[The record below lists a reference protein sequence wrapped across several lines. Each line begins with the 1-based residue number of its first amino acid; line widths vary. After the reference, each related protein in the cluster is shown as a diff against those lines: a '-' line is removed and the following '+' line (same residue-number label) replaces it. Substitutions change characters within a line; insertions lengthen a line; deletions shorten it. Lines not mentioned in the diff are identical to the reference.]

1 MFKNKKNIVILL
13 IVVLLLLLAAF
24 VYFTN
29 ENSPTSSM
37 PKASASYL
45 EDNGNALDGTARTK
59 TKDEILDELK
69 KQQLV
74 VTDKL
79 SSNISFDVGK
89 TGTTGKWVVENL
101 SGNNIIQQ
109 AEVYFKDTLIAKT
122 TPIYPDQHIESVE
135 LKKDIPSGEYTA
147 TAYINYYNINTK
159 EFISKAGYKIHLTI
173 H

>member
-1 MFKNKKNIVILL
+1 
-13 IVVLLLLLAAF
+13 
-24 VYFTN
+24 
-29 ENSPTSSM
+29 
-37 PKASASYL
+37 
-45 EDNGNALDGTARTK
+45 
-59 TKDEILDELK
+59 LDELK

-159 EFISKAGYKIHLTI
+159 EFISKAGYKIHLI
-173 H
+173 K